1 MNSNTIIIALAALAV
16 VYLIIVFRKAS
27 SQSISFINALNP
39 FYTKEE
45 DSDLKKSLQP
55 IIDEIETKRVANF
68 IKSWSDKFEQN
79 RLTVADVQE
88 LNAKIAEGQASQVN
102 GILAIHP
109 NGRTLF
115 NNINAELK
123 LKEEALAAETV
134 VV

>member
-27 SQSISFINALNP
+27 SQNISFINALNP

-45 DSDLKKSLQP
+45 ESDLKKSLQP

-68 IKSWSDKFEQN
+68 IKLWSDKFEQN

-88 LNAKIAEGQASQVN
+88 LNAKIAEGQANQVN

-109 NGRTLF
+109 NGRILF
-115 NNINAELK
+115 NKTNAELK

-134 VV
+134 IV

>member
-27 SQSISFINALNP
+27 SQNISFINALNP

-55 IIDEIETKRVANF
+55 IIDEMETKRIANF
-68 IKSWSDKFEQN
+68 IQLWSVKFEQN
-79 RLTVADVQE
+79 RLTVKDVEE
-88 LNAKIAEGQASQVN
+88 LNAKIANGEANQVN

-115 NNINAELK
+115 NQINAELK
-123 LKEEALAAETV
+123 LKQDALQAETLAV
-134 VV
+134 